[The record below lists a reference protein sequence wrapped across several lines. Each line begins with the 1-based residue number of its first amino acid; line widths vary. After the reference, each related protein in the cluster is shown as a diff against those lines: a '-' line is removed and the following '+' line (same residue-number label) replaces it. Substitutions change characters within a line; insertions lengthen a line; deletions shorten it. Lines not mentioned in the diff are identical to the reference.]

1 MSQNNYS
8 IHSIAAAY
16 AVGLFPHGYYYVKM
30 MANAKE
36 HATNIVY
43 AYNNPYQKT
52 KTANRTIQTARE
64 PVQPQRPPPSP
75 DLAATRQSPRSTSE
89 CDGRIASLRCCNGK
103 AGIF

>member
-1 MSQNNYS
+1 MSQTNYS

-43 AYNNPYQKT
+43 AHNRSCRDT
-52 KTANRTIQTARE
+52 KQLTGDTDRARTCPI
-64 PVQPQRPPPSP
+64 
-75 DLAATRQSPRSTSE
+75 
-89 CDGRIASLRCCNGK
+89 
-103 AGIF
+103 

>member
-43 AYNNPYQKT
+43 
-52 KTANRTIQTARE
+52 
-64 PVQPQRPPPSP
+64 V
-75 DLAATRQSPRSTSE
+75 
-89 CDGRIASLRCCNGK
+89 
-103 AGIF
+103 